1 MCSQL
6 DTVES
11 VSFPKFMLAQAGV
24 NGATRRQLARTAELP
39 DWVLNTAD
47 TMVSSDFQLRLWE
60 LLEHERAESDIAL
73 RVGATNTLGHFGVHD
88 YLFSTAPTLGEGL
101 ARSEEYADL
110 ITTNVGFAVLGDSEE
125 EANADIR
132 LLSGLGRGRQLATQF
147 ALAAVVTRARNATG
161 RNVRPIRIRFRQPPP
176 RRHDRFI
183 EMFGTRKVDFGAPTD
198 QITFRASDLSLP
210 LRTADPVLAE
220 ILRGYAAILPRPP
233 RLEVTWTGQVHQ
245 ALTLLLGDGR
255 VTIDRVAR
263 YLTTSRRSLQR
274 RLADEGT
281 TWTYELDRARAAL
294 VERRVQFSPDDT
306 QTALARRIGYSDP
319 GTLRRARHR
328 WSSRD

>member
-1 MCSQL
+1 M

-11 VSFPKFMLAQAGV
+11 VSFPNFMLDRTGV
-24 NGATRRQLARTAELP
+24 SAAVRRQLIRAAELP

-47 TMVSSDFQLRLWE
+47 TMVSSSYQLRLWE
-60 LLEHERAESDIAL
+60 LLEYELAEPDIAL
-73 RVGATNTLGHFGVHD
+73 RVGTANTLGHFGVHD

-101 ARSEEYADL
+101 ARSEEYAGL
-110 ITTNVGFAVLGDSEE
+110 ITTNVGFAVLGDSED

-161 RNVRPIRIRFRQPPP
+161 RNVSPIRIRFRQPAP
-176 RRHDRFI
+176 RRYDRFV
-183 EMFGTRKVDFGAPTD
+183 EMFGTRRVDFGAPTD
-198 QITFRASDLSLP
+198 QITFRASDLMLP

-220 ILRGYAAILPRPP
+220 ILRRYTALLPPP
-233 RLEVTWTGQVHQ
+233 QRLEITWTGQVHR

-281 TWTYELDRARAAL
+281 TWTRELDRARAAL
-294 VERRVQFSPDDT
+294 LEQRVQLSPDDT
-306 QTALARRIGYSDP
+306 QTALARRVGYSDP

-328 WSSRD
+328 WAAQG

>member
-1 MCSQL
+1 M

-11 VSFPKFMLAQAGV
+11 ISFPNFILDQTGV
-24 NGATRRQLARTAELP
+24 NAAVRRQLTHAAQLP

-47 TMVSSDFQLRLWE
+47 TMVSSNYQLRLWE
-60 LLEHERAESDIAL
+60 LLEYELAEPDIAL
-73 RVGATNTLGHFGVHD
+73 RVGARNTLGHFGVHD

-101 ARSEEYADL
+101 ARSEEYAEL
-110 ITTNVGFAVLGDSEE
+110 ITTNVGFAVLGDSED
-125 EANADIR
+125 EASADIR

-161 RNVRPIRIRFRQPPP
+161 RHVHPIRIRFRQPPP
-176 RRHDRFI
+176 RRHDRFV
-183 EMFGTRKVDFGAPTD
+183 EMFGTRRVDFGAPTD
-198 QITFRASDLSLP
+198 QITFRASDLMLP
-210 LRTADPVLAE
+210 LRTADPVLAD
-220 ILRGYAAILPRPP
+220 ILRRYTALLPPPP
-233 RLEVTWTGQVHQ
+233 RLEITWTGQVHQ

-255 VTIDRVAR
+255 VTIDQVAR
-263 YLTTSRRSLQR
+263 YLATSRRSLQR

-281 TWTYELDRARAAL
+281 TWSRELDRARATL
-294 VERRVQFSPDDT
+294 LEQRVRHSPDDT

-328 WSSRD
+328 WSARS